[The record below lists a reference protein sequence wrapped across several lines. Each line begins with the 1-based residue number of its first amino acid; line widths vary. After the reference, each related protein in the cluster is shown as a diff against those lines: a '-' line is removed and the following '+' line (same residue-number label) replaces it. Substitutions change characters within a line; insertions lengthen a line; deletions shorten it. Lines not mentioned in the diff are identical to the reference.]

1 MRITI
6 VGAGAIGGVASAYLA
21 QAGHDVTLVDREAA
35 HVEAINRDGLRISGY
50 RGELRLPMRA
60 VLPEQLEGPLHD
72 VILAVKAQHTA
83 TALEPVARL
92 LAPDGFVLS
101 MQNGLNE
108 EVIAARIGAQ
118 RTVGCFVHYGAD
130 YQEPG
135 HVLLG
140 NEQPIYIGELDGRDT
155 PRLHD
160 LQAALS
166 AVMPT
171 HITDNVWGYLWGKL
185 CYGALVFTGA
195 LLDQPTPVLLGM
207 REIRPLLVAVVRET
221 ADVAALQGCRLMPVG
236 GVDPAMY
243 LDRTPGAEARIHAAW
258 DRQIEARA
266 QSQKRSLKIFTG
278 IQRDLM
284 VRHRP
289 TEIDGQMG
297 PVLAH
302 GARLGMR
309 MPLLRMVTDMLHE
322 VERGRRALGADN
334 LRELAVRAGLLA

>member
-1 MRITI
+1 VEFTI
-6 VGAGAIGGVASAYLA
+6 VGAGAIGGVAGAYLA
-21 QAGHDVTLVDREAA
+21 RAGHDITLVDREAA

-60 VLPEQLEGPLHD
+60 ILPEQLRGPLHA

-83 TALEPVARL
+83 AALEPVASR
-92 LAPDGFVLS
+92 LAPDGYVLS

-108 EVIAARIGAQ
+108 EVIAARIGPA

-135 HVLLG
+135 HILLG

-155 PRLHD
+155 PRLHE
-160 LQAALS
+160 LQAALA

-171 HITDNVWGYLWGKL
+171 QTTDNIWGYLWGKL
-185 CYGALVFTGA
+185 CYGALAFTGA
-195 LLDQPTPVLLGM
+195 LLDQPTHVLLGM
-207 REIRPLLVAVVRET
+207 RELRPFLVAVVRET
-221 ADVAALQGCRLMPVG
+221 AEVAARQGCQVMAVG
-236 GVDPAMY
+236 GVDPALY
-243 LDRTPGAEARIHAAW
+243 LDRTPGAEERIYAAW
-258 DRQIEARA
+258 DRQIEAHRH
-266 QSQKRSLKIFTG
+266 SRSLKIFTG

-289 TEIDGQMG
+289 TEVDGQMG
-297 PVLAH
+297 AVLAH
-302 GARLGMR
+302 GARLGMP

-322 VERGRRALGADN
+322 VEQGRRALGADN
-334 LRELAVRAGLLA
+334 LRELAERARLLPAS

>member
-1 MRITI
+1 MQFTI
-6 VGAGAIGGVASAYLA
+6 VGAGAIGGVAGADLA
-21 QAGHDVTLVDREAA
+21 QAGHVITLVDREAA
-35 HVEAINRDGLRISGY
+35 HVDAINREGLRISGY

-60 VLPEQLEGPLHD
+60 ILPEQMEGPLHA

-83 TALEPVARL
+83 AALEPVARL
-92 LAPDGFVLS
+92 LDPDGYVLS

-108 EVIAARIGAQ
+108 EVIAARIGAP
-118 RTVGCFVHYGAD
+118 RTIGCFVHHGAD

-135 HVLLG
+135 HILLG
-140 NEQPIYIGELDGRDT
+140 NEQPIHIGELDGRDT
-155 PRLHD
+155 PRLHE

-166 AVMPT
+166 AVMTT

-195 LLDQPTPVLLGM
+195 LLDQPTRVLLGM

-221 ADVAALQGCRLMPVG
+221 AEVAAAQGCRLMAVG

-243 LDRTPGAEARIHAAW
+243 LDRSAGAEERIYAAW
-258 DRQIEARA
+258 DRQIEAQRNP
-266 QSQKRSLKIFTG
+266 RSLKVFTG
-278 IQRDLM
+278 IQRDIM

-309 MPLLRMVTDMLHE
+309 MPLLRMVTEMLHE
-322 VERGRRALGADN
+322 VEQGRRALGAGN
-334 LRELAVRAGLLA
+334 FRELAARAGLAA